1 MSKTGMYTEPEVRM
15 AAKAGMRVFE
25 IIGRGQYSMEI
36 TQELTGLFKKFD
48 CQAVLKQAP
57 GIDIRQ
63 KMTALGL
70 FD

>member
-48 CQAVLKQAP
+48 CKALFKTSP
-57 GIDIRQ
+57 GLVNKI
-63 KMTALGL
+63 
-70 FD
+70 